1 MKGGCGGEII
11 EAGEGEDRGG
21 CGGKAGDGG
30 GDGLG
35 VGWGK
40 GRGEGGR
47 KGGKKVGK
55 GREEKHTDLEWK
67 KKRGESKQ
75 KPS

>member
-21 CGGKAGDGG
+21 CGGKAGDRG

-40 GRGEGGR
+40 GREGAGE
-47 KGGKKVGK
+47 VGK